1 MMRSIL
7 SFALATFLLLS
18 SAIGLAAPAWASVP
32 PQSIAALPL
41 VGSLFAGTPP
51 ENLGVREG
59 QLAPCQPS
67 PNCVTSQNADP
78 DHAIAPIEYHQSTDE
93 ARELL
98 LKVLAVV
105 PRTTVVEQRDRY
117 IRVESESRLMGFV
130 DDGEFYFPAN
140 ESVIQIRSAARLG
153 ESDLGVNR
161 RRLEQIR
168 LALQD
173 LGI

>member
-18 SAIGLAAPAWASVP
+18 SATGLAAPAWASVP
-32 PQSIAALPL
+32 SQSLAALPL
-41 VGSLFAGTPP
+41 VGPLFAGTPP
-51 ENLGVREG
+51 ENLGIRDG

-78 DHAIAPIEYHQSTDE
+78 DHAIAPIEYHQSADE

-117 IRVESESRLMGFV
+117 IRVESESPLMGFV
-130 DDGEFYFPAN
+130 DDGEFYFPLN